1 MLMHT
6 NDIIE
11 LLPVVQDESI
21 DLGIGRFFSDA
32 LVLYPGLSEYAG
44 PEVITTYLLRLMQLV
59 NSSVHTLL

>member
-32 LVLYPGLSEYAG
+32 LSLYS
-44 PEVITTYLLRLMQLV
+44 
-59 NSSVHTLL
+59 